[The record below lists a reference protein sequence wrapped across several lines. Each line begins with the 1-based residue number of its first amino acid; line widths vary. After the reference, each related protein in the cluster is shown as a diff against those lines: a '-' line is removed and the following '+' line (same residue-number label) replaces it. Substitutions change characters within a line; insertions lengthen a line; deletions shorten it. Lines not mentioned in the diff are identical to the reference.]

1 MRITPK
7 PGFVGKSNKLTRPGA
22 GKVPRRKKGAD
33 MTAEDY
39 RAELELQYSVT
50 ELEAVQESGG

>member
-1 MRITPK
+1 MWI
-7 PGFVGKSNKLTRPGA
+7 KLLGYTTKA
-22 GKVPRRKKGAD
+22 GRLKCSKKGAD

-50 ELEAVQESGG
+50 ELEAEQESGG

>member
-1 MRITPK
+1 MRWQT
-7 PGFVGKSNKLTRPGA
+7 
-22 GKVPRRKKGAD
+22 
-33 MTAEDY
+33 MTAEEY